1 MTRRSIENPRKNQ
14 YRHMIP
20 LMQVGLFFRRA
31 QTFRNFLAAAA
42 AVPENRFLMD
52 GIRWATPLPAS
63 ASTITHCYEHNA
75 EFGYGDG
82 AHRRRSRHGR
92 RGCNADFTFY
102 RGGENRQ
109 ESRRAER

>member
-52 GIRWATPLPAS
+52 GLCWATPLPAS

-82 AHRRRSRHGR
+82 AHRRRSRHGTR
-92 RGCNADFTFY
+92 RRVAGVSFF
-102 RGGENRQ
+102 RGGEDCQ